1 MTQGTPH
8 TKRKHKHKPKAYEKL
23 GFSYNQVEQ
32 AARATTEYLKEW
44 TDRELQHLVL
54 EQKIPV
60 CLPIGDRGFLIGRYQ
75 MQPVGKHTWRVLD
88 NNQEFVHDF
97 SRKLSA
103 VFYCLTTQL
112 NKLNLAREILTAD
125 TAVGKL
131 EVDQDYYMYSIKNYA
146 KKQDFFRVD
155 LAKLRYIQAQHELVF
170 ANQELEKTI
179 NTAKYLKVQERLL

>member
-1 MTQGTPH
+1 MNQGKPH
-8 TKRKHKHKPKAYEKL
+8 TKRKHKPKAYEKL
-23 GFSYNQVEQ
+23 GFSYSQVEQ
-32 AARATTEYLKEW
+32 AARATTEYLKAW
-44 TDRELQHLVL
+44 TDRELQHLVQD
-54 EQKIPV
+54 EKIPV

-75 MQPVGKHTWRVLD
+75 MHSMGKHTWRVLD

-112 NKLNLAREILTAD
+112 NKLNLARSILTAD

-131 EVDQDYYMYSIKNYA
+131 ELDQDYYMYSIKNYT

-155 LAKLRYIQAQHELVF
+155 LAKLRYIQAEHELVF

>member
-1 MTQGTPH
+1 MNQGKPH
-8 TKRKHKHKPKAYEKL
+8 TKRKHKPKAYERL
-23 GFSYNQVEQ
+23 GFTQDQIEQ

-44 TDRELQHLVL
+44 TDRELQDLVL
-54 EQKIPV
+54 NQKIPV
-60 CLPIGDRGFLIGRYQ
+60 CLPIGDRGFLIGRYR
-75 MQPVGKHTWRVLD
+75 MYPIGKHTWRVLD

-131 EVDQDYYMYSIKNYA
+131 ELDQDYYMYSIKNYT

-155 LAKLRYIQAQHELVF
+155 LAKLRYIQAEHDLGF

-179 NTAKYLKVQERLL
+179 NTAKYLKVQERLI

>member
-1 MTQGTPH
+1 MKPGARH
-8 TKRKHKHKPKAYEKL
+8 TKRKHKPKAYEKL
-23 GFSYNQVEQ
+23 GFTQDQIEQ

-44 TDRELQHLVL
+44 TDRELQDLVL
-54 EQKIPV
+54 NQKIPV
-60 CLPIGDRGFLIGRYQ
+60 CLPIGDRGFLIGRYR
-75 MQPVGKHTWRVLD
+75 MYPVGKHTWRVLD

-112 NKLNLAREILTAD
+112 NKLNLARSILTAD

-131 EVDQDYYMYSIKNYA
+131 ELDQDYYMYSIKNYA

-179 NTAKYLKVQERLL
+179 NTAKYLKVQERLI

>member
-1 MTQGTPH
+1 MKTGARH
-8 TKRKHKHKPKAYEKL
+8 TRKKPKPKAYEKL
-23 GFSYNQVEQ
+23 GFTREQVEQ
-32 AARATTEYLKEW
+32 AADATTQFLKAW
-44 TDRELQHLVL
+44 TDRELQDLVL
-54 EQKIPV
+54 NQKIPV
-60 CLPIGDRGFLIGRYQ
+60 CLPIGDRGFLIGRYR
-75 MQPVGKHTWRVLD
+75 MHLIGKHTWRVTD

-112 NKLNLAREILTAD
+112 NKLNLARSILLAD

-131 EVDQDYYMYSIKNYA
+131 ELDQDYYMYSIKNYT

-155 LAKLRYIQAQHELVF
+155 LAKLRYIQAQYELQY

>member
-1 MTQGTPH
+1 MKPGARH
-8 TKRKHKHKPKAYEKL
+8 TKRKHKPKAYEKL
-23 GFSYNQVEQ
+23 GFTQDQIEQ

-44 TDRELQHLVL
+44 TDRELQDLVL
-54 EQKIPV
+54 NQKIPV
-60 CLPIGDRGFLIGRYQ
+60 CLPIGDRGFLIGRYR
-75 MQPVGKHTWRVLD
+75 MYPVGKHTWRVLD
-88 NNQEFVHDF
+88 NNQELVHDF

-112 NKLNLAREILTAD
+112 NKLNLARSILTAD

-131 EVDQDYYMYSIKNYA
+131 ELDQDYYMYSIKNYA

-155 LAKLRYIQAQHELVF
+155 LAKLRYIQAEHELRF

-179 NTAKYLKVQERLL
+179 NTAKYLKVQERLI

>member
-1 MTQGTPH
+1 MKQGVSH
-8 TKRKHKHKPKAYEKL
+8 ITKKSKRPYEKL
-23 GFSYNQVEQ
+23 GFSRGQIEQ
-32 AARATTEYLKEW
+32 AADLTTRYLKEW
-44 TDRELQHLVL
+44 TDRELQNLVINEKL
-54 EQKIPV
+54 PV
-60 CLPIGDRGFLIGRYQ
+60 CLPLGNRGFLIGRYR
-75 MQPVGKHTWRVLD
+75 MYPVGKHTWRVLD
-88 NNQEFVHDF
+88 NNHEFVHDF

-131 EVDQDYYMYSIKNYA
+131 EVDQDYYMYSIKNYT

-155 LAKLRYIQAQHELVF
+155 LAKLRYIQAEHDLRF

>member
-1 MTQGTPH
+1 MKQAASH
-8 TKRKHKHKPKAYEKL
+8 TKRKHKPKAYERL
-23 GFSYNQVEQ
+23 GFSYGQVEQ
-32 AARATTEYLKEW
+32 AARATTEYLKAW
-44 TDRELQHLVL
+44 TDRELQHLTQ
-54 EQKIPV
+54 EKKIPV
-60 CLPIGDRGFLIGRYQ
+60 CLPIGDHGFLIGRYR
-75 MQPVGKHTWRVLD
+75 MQSIGKHTWRVLD

-103 VFYCLTTQL
+103 VFYCLTSQL

-131 EVDQDYYMYSIKNYA
+131 ELDQDYYMYSIKNYA

-155 LAKLRYIQAQHELVF
+155 LARLRYIQAQHQLRF

-179 NTAKYLKVQERLL
+179 NIAKYLKVQEKLL

>member
-1 MTQGTPH
+1 MNQGAPR
-8 TKRKHKHKPKAYEKL
+8 TKRKHKPKAYEKL
-23 GFSYNQVEQ
+23 GFSYGQIEQ
-32 AARATTEYLKEW
+32 AARATTEYLKAW

-54 EQKIPV
+54 EENIPV
-60 CLPIGDRGFLIGRYQ
+60 CLPLGDRGFLISGYQ
-75 MQPVGKHTWRVLD
+75 VEQVGKYTWRVLD
-88 NNQEFVHDF
+88 RNQEFVHDF

-112 NKLNLAREILTAD
+112 NKLNLARNILTAD
-125 TAVGKL
+125 STVSKL
-131 EVDQDYYMYSIKNYA
+131 ELDQQFYMHSIKNYT

-155 LAKLRYIQAQHELVF
+155 LAKMRYINAQHQLKF

>member
-1 MTQGTPH
+1 MKPGARH
-8 TKRKHKHKPKAYEKL
+8 IKRKHKPKAYEKL
-23 GFSYNQVEQ
+23 GFTRDQIEQ
-32 AARATTEYLKEW
+32 AADATTQFLKAW
-44 TDRELQHLVL
+44 TDRELQDLVL
-54 EQKIPV
+54 NQKIPV
-60 CLPIGDRGFLIGRYQ
+60 CLPIGDRGFLIGRYR
-75 MQPVGKHTWRVLD
+75 MYPVGKHTWRVLD
-88 NNQEFVHDF
+88 NNHEFVHDF

-131 EVDQDYYMYSIKNYA
+131 ELDQDYYMYSIKNYT

-155 LAKLRYIQAQHELVF
+155 LAKLRYIQAEHELRF

>member
-1 MTQGTPH
+1 MKQGAPY
-8 TKRKHKHKPKAYEKL
+8 TKRKQKPKGYEKL
-23 GFSYNQVEQ
+23 GFSYGQVEQ
-32 AARATTEYLKEW
+32 AAKATTEYLKAW
-44 TDRELQHLVL
+44 TDRELQHLVQN
-54 EQKIPV
+54 EKIPV
-60 CLPIGDRGFLIGRYQ
+60 CLPLGDRGFLIGQYQ
-75 MQPVGKHTWRVLD
+75 MRTLGNHTWRVLD

-103 VFYCLTTQL
+103 VFYCLTIQL

-125 TAVGKL
+125 AAVGKL
-131 EVDQDYYMYSIKNYA
+131 EVDQDFYMHSIKNYT

-155 LAKLRYIQAQHELVF
+155 LAKLRYIQAQHQLRF

>member
-1 MTQGTPH
+1 MKQGVSH
-8 TKRKHKHKPKAYEKL
+8 ITKKSKQPYEKL
-23 GFSYNQVEQ
+23 GFSRGQIEQ
-32 AARATTEYLKEW
+32 AADLTTRYLKEW
-44 TDRELQHLVL
+44 TDRELQNLVINEKL
-54 EQKIPV
+54 PV
-60 CLPIGDRGFLIGRYQ
+60 CLPLGNRGFLIGRYR
-75 MQPVGKHTWRVLD
+75 MYPVGKHTWRVLD

-131 EVDQDYYMYSIKNYA
+131 ELDQDYYMYSIKNYT

-155 LAKLRYIQAQHELVF
+155 LAKLRYIQAQHQLRF

>member
-1 MTQGTPH
+1 MKPGARH
-8 TKRKHKHKPKAYEKL
+8 TKRKHKPKAYEKL
-23 GFSYNQVEQ
+23 GFTQDQIEQ

-44 TDRELQHLVL
+44 TDRELQDLVL
-54 EQKIPV
+54 NQKIPV
-60 CLPIGDRGFLIGRYQ
+60 CLPIGDHGFLIGRYR
-75 MQPVGKHTWRVLD
+75 MYPVGKHTWRVLD
-88 NNQEFVHDF
+88 NNQELVHDF

-112 NKLNLAREILTAD
+112 NKLNLARSILTAD

-131 EVDQDYYMYSIKNYA
+131 ELDQDYYMYSIKNYA

-155 LAKLRYIQAQHELVF
+155 LAKLRYIQAEHELRF

-179 NTAKYLKVQERLL
+179 NTAKYLKVQERLI

>member
-1 MTQGTPH
+1 MKQAASH
-8 TKRKHKHKPKAYEKL
+8 IKRKHKPKAYERL
-23 GFSYNQVEQ
+23 GFSYGQVEQ
-32 AARATTEYLKEW
+32 AARATTEYLKAW
-44 TDRELQHLVL
+44 TDRELQDLVL
-54 EQKIPV
+54 NQKIPV
-60 CLPIGDRGFLIGRYQ
+60 CLPIGDHGFLIGRYR
-75 MQPVGKHTWRVLD
+75 MSPIGKHTWRVLD

-131 EVDQDYYMYSIKNYA
+131 ELDQDYYMYSIKNYT

-155 LAKLRYIQAQHELVF
+155 LAKLRYIQAEHQLRF

-179 NTAKYLKVQERLL
+179 NIAKYLKVQEKLL

>member
-1 MTQGTPH
+1 MNQGTQR
-8 TKRKHKHKPKAYEKL
+8 TKRKFKPKAYEKL

-75 MQPVGKHTWRVLD
+75 MRPEGKHAWRVLD

-112 NKLNLAREILTAD
+112 NKLNLARSILLAD
-125 TAVGKL
+125 TEVGKL
-131 EVDQDYYMYSIKNYA
+131 EVDQDYYMYSMKNYT
-146 KKQDFFRVD
+146 KKQDFFRAD
-155 LAKLRYIQAQHELVF
+155 LAKMRYINAQQQLVF

>member
-1 MTQGTPH
+1 MKRATHH
-8 TKRKHKHKPKAYEKL
+8 TRKKSKPKAYEKL
-23 GFSYNQVEQ
+23 GFTRDQIEQ

-75 MQPVGKHTWRVLD
+75 MRPIGNHTWRVLD

-125 TAVGKL
+125 TSVGKL
-131 EVDQDYYMYSIKNYA
+131 ELDQDYYMYSIKNYT

-155 LAKLRYIQAQHELVF
+155 LAKLRYIQAQHDLRF